1 MKRGMLVL
9 VLGLGLGLPLVGCA
23 HEAAREVLAVG
34 VHRISLEVP
43 PGWQEVDQGRRR
55 LLRRGELQIAIADLG
70 PLDRR
75 GIRREIERAR
85 ALWRRGEDRE
95 ARSAMAM
102 IPVAPQLFVT
112 AQQRR
117 AFWETWSALASASP
131 DLEIADAEQRFDR
144 LLDAVA
150 GLKALPDFAIVDLA
164 LVAMGEDRR
173 RARAS
178 SERRGS
184 GLEAPFLVV
193 TWYRISHDDRR
204 RYAIWIDDGRPL
216 ALSTEGRDQPEID
229 RAFDAVERSLRI
241 ETAVPVDS
249 AGARRSR
256 T

>member
-1 MKRGMLVL
+1 MKRRVL
-9 VLGLGLGLPLVGCA
+9 VLALGLLAGCA
-23 HEAAREVLAVG
+23 HEAPRQVLVVG
-34 VHRISLEVP
+34 AHRVSLVVP
-43 PGWQEVDQGRRR
+43 EGWHEVDQGRRH
-55 LLRRGELQIAIADLG
+55 LVRRGELQLVIEDLG

-75 GIRREIERAR
+75 GIRRETERAR

-102 IPVAPQLFVT
+102 IPVAPELFIT
-112 AQQRR
+112 ARQRQ

-131 DLEIADAEQRFDR
+131 GLEIADAEQRFDR

-150 GLKALPDFAIVDLA
+150 GLKALPDFAIVDAA

-173 RARAS
+173 RALAS

-184 GLEAPFLVV
+184 GRQAPFLVV
-193 TWYRISHDDRR
+193 TWNRISHDDHR

-216 ALSTEGRDQPEID
+216 ALRTEGRDQPEID
-229 RAFDAVERSLRI
+229 RAFDAVEQSLRI
-241 ETAVPVDS
+241 ETVAPVDS